1 MIERTY
7 MSIELP
13 PCPFHPV
20 EREVIKR
27 HIERQELVDD
37 AVRTLRARSFGRRV
51 FASMQLRYSIA
62 RYRGL
67 QRASETAYEDLVS
80 PDAIG
85 AYRQWQD
92 DLALAIESR

>member
-1 MIERTY
+1 

-13 PCPFHPV
+13 PCPFNSV

-27 HIERQELVDD
+27 HIERKELID
-37 AVRTLRARSFGRRV
+37 ATLETLRARSFGRRV

-80 PDAIG
+80 PDAIDT
-85 AYRQWQD
+85 YQQWQD
-92 DLALAIESR
+92 DLAMALEPY